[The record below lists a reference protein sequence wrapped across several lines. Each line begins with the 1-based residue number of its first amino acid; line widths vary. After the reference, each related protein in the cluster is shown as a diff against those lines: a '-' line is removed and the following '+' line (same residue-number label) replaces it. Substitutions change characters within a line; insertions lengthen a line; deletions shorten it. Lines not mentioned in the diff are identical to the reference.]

1 MDEAFLSS
9 TGKSPE
15 SLIDVS
21 KKEFCRFA
29 AYATVRLCML
39 PSKLLHINSRPQICL
54 WNQFKLAPKPLSF
67 LCPFLDLM
75 VSGENRNY
83 PFMSI

>member
-1 MDEAFLSS
+1 MR
-9 TGKSPE
+9 
-15 SLIDVS
+15 I
-21 KKEFCRFA
+21 FA
-29 AYATVRLCML
+29 ADFEAGNGQAGVQVAIQIAAYQ
-39 PSKLLHINSRPQICL
+39 PRPQICL
-54 WNQFKLAPKPLSF
+54 WNQFKLAQKPLSF